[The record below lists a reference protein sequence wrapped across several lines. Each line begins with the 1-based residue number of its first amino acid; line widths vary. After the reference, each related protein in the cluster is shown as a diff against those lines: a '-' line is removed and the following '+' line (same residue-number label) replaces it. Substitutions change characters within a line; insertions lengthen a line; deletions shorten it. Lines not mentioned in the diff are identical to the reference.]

1 VEASLDELLLVLDDK
16 KVQADGI
23 HHSCCAGSHTLRV
36 QRCTSLPAE
45 EFAPGGWHSNEFI

>member
-1 VEASLDELLLVLDDK
+1 LDELLLVLDDK
-16 KVQADGI
+16 KVQAVGI